1 MRKRIAPLCVL
12 LIGLVCNAASANIE
26 PSSYDAKSNGAGT
39 TGMAYLDNPSALAIN
54 PANLAGIDRGGMSVN
69 LTPVLAISQA
79 PLAGANS
86 EVKSDLGFGPIPS
99 LFGAAR
105 VADRVVLG
113 FGAYALGIFGAKYS
127 NVQNLYGDQGT
138 TGDFEVTFVSGE
150 AAIGVAIEIL
160 SSLDLGIALRVP
172 FAWQTATIPAQLGGA
187 GSPVIP
193 VTATL
198 GGAGWPGGRIGLT
211 WRATPLI
218 AASLMYRT
226 VATSKLSGDLSA
238 SIVPDN
244 PDSDLTSGATAEFS
258 TPHVLSGGVAFS
270 LLNDSLIVA
279 GELHVMFYEASSQK
293 QTLTLEAFEGT
304 DLGTAEIPFLW
315 QNAYSLRFGVDYQIN
330 SRFAVRGG
338 YVPSSSATTDAG
350 AQPVTPPPAWSH
362 SFSAGFGASWQSFG
376 VDFALQTAFS
386 NAYVGPST
394 DPNACSGFLR
404 VECEG
409 EYKTING
416 SASVQFVYRR

>member
-1 MRKRIAPLCVL
+1 MMETRQRVAGLCVML
-12 LIGLVCNAASANIE
+12 SALVCNGAAANIE
-26 PSSYDAKSNGAGT
+26 PSSYDAKSIGAGT

-69 LTPVLAISQA
+69 ITPVFSVSRA
-79 PLAGANS
+79 PLAGPNS

-99 LFGAAR
+99 LFGAVR

-127 NVQNLYGDQGT
+127 NVENLYGEPGV

-150 AAIGVAIEIL
+150 AAVGVGIEVAP
-160 SSLDLGIALRVP
+160 SLDLGVTLRVP
-172 FAWQTATIPAQLGGA
+172 FAWQNATIPAEFGG
-187 GSPVIP
+187 PVIP

-211 WRATPLI
+211 WRASPMI
-218 AASLMYRT
+218 ATSLMYRT
-226 VATSKLSGDLSA
+226 VATSKLSGDLRTLEGIDLSSA
-238 SIVPDN
+238 V
-244 PDSDLTSGATAEFS
+244 TAEFS

-270 LLNDSLIVA
+270 LLHHALTVA
-279 GELHVMFYEASSQK
+279 GELHVMFYEASNQK
-293 QTLTLEAFEGT
+293 QTLHLEAFAGT
-304 DLGTAEIPFLW
+304 PLGTADIPFLW
-315 QNAYSLRFGVDYQIN
+315 QNAFSLRFGVDYQIN
-330 SRFAVRGG
+330 RLFAVRGG

-362 SFSAGFGASWQSFG
+362 SFSAGFGASWKSFA

-386 NAYVGPST
+386 SAHVGPST
-394 DPNACSGFLR
+394 DPDACSGFIR
-404 VECEG
+404 VGCEG
-409 EYKTING
+409 DYKTING